1 MDEIIPGSQK
11 WAEIRR
17 TLITATDMTVLMG
30 VHKWGK
36 TPRVLYDQK
45 MSGLGDIVTP
55 SMERGLYLE
64 VPARE
69 VFQEI
74 TGHKV
79 SPRFIISDDYVWAGA
94 SLDGYND
101 EGVIV
106 ELKCSGKEDH
116 EAALKGEVPA
126 HYYPQIQWQMVVTGQ
141 KESYY
146 MSYHP
151 GQEHPTA
158 IVRCSL
164 DEEYAKVMI
173 TKGLEFLECLKNE
186 MPPGATDDDYIFID
200 DEDFLEKEKI
210 MDGLLQKQGCIKEEI
225 SSLRAYLLRRC
236 DAHKSKG
243 NFLNFT
249 PYLKKG
255 TIDLSKIPE
264 LKGVDLEPY
273 RKPPKA
279 SWRVTRF
286 GEREDE
292 DS

>member
-11 WAEIRR
+11 WLDIRR

-64 VPARE
+64 VAARE

-74 TGHKV
+74 TGHRV

-106 ELKCSGKEDH
+106 EIKCSGKEDH
-116 EAALKGEVPA
+116 ATALSGEVPA

-164 DEEYAKVMI
+164 DEEYAKVMVAR
-173 TKGLEFLECLKNE
+173 GLAFLECLKNGT
-186 MPPGATDDDYIFID
+186 PPGLEASDCVQID
-200 DEDFLEKEKI
+200 NEEFLEKEKRLYTLMI
-210 MDGLLQKQGCIKEEI
+210 RADEIKEEI
-225 SSLRAYLLRRC
+225 AALRMEMCPMC
-236 DAHKSKG
+236 DDHKSRG
-243 NFLNFT
+243 NLLTFT
-249 PYLKKG
+249 PCTRKG
-255 TIDLSKIPE
+255 EIAYSKVPE
-264 LKGVDLEPY
+264 LEGVDLEAY
-273 RKPPKA
+273 RRPSTSFWQVKM
-279 SWRVTRF
+279 T
-286 GEREDE
+286 
-292 DS
+292 